1 MKKIF
6 TLFFILLG
14 ILGVFL
20 IYKYIEPIDDTKKF
34 IIKCN
39 GITEKYDV
47 MINDV
52 IEFAAGNSECNLKL
66 EVENIDRDFIKVNSD
81 TYFYKIN
88 GNNEIEKLTLSYD
101 VYVSSDE
108 FIKLIGHDKETVFE
122 FGYK

>member
-6 TLFFILLG
+6 TLFLVLFG
-14 ILGVFL
+14 ILGVVL
-20 IYKYIEPIDDTKKF
+20 IYKYTRPIDDTKMLY
-34 IIKCN
+34 IKCN

-47 MINDV
+47 MINDK
-52 IEFAAGNSECNLKL
+52 IEFASNNDSCKLNL
-66 EVENIDRDFIKVNSD
+66 EVKNIDRDFIKVNSN

-108 FIKLIGHDKETVFE
+108 SVKLIGHDKETVFE
-122 FGYK
+122 FSYK